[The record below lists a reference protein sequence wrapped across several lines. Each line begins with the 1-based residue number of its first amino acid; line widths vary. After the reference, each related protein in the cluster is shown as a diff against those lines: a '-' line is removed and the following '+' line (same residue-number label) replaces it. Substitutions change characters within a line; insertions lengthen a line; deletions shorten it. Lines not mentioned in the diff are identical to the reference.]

1 MKLPVLEIHHHHQMN
16 INHLRLKARKMISG
30 NAYQN
35 MKGFQWRSK
44 QFDENT
50 VLAVNLKDFRNLI

>member
-16 INHLRLKARKMISG
+16 INHLRLNARKMISG

-44 QFDENT
+44 KYDENFGSEF
-50 VLAVNLKDFRNLI
+50 KRF